1 MRKTVLLLILVT
13 ILLCGCANAETD
25 TGKVGETD
33 STTVTSDTVDGDSDT
48 TNENDGQDSTVADT
62 EKTPIATADPDYKN
76 DEPKYDEDEFIRT
89 PADVTLDMYQAEFWK
104 DDSYNKII
112 MTPDEIERY
121 NSRAAAELG
130 SSNIGYYTLN
140 TVPSSVSR
148 AFVLDFAENYIP
160 DLYKNYYV
168 GGNVKSYAW
177 WQDVIENTNTSAVAD
192 STSVRYGYSVL
203 YSTLRV
209 YPVAEFMTNDY
220 NNRLDDVCSAGALRP
235 YQRVIVIHE
244 SADGK
249 WYYALTDTASGWV
262 KKEEVA
268 LCRSRSDWMKRNDP
282 KDFLVVTGKE
292 FRMTYEFTAPEYSG
306 LLLPMGTV
314 LPLVKSDEA
323 PEFVNDR
330 MTYGNYV
337 VKVPVRDSDGYIKD
351 KYALIPLSADVHI
364 GYMQY
369 TRNNVIELAFKF
381 IGDIYGY
388 KGVFYSVNCSG
399 LTSAV
404 FSCFGLRLPGLATNQ
419 QRAGFELERIILED
433 MSVDE
438 KKSVLDSVEA
448 GTILF
453 FTEHVMIYLGEYE
466 GEYYCI
472 SATAGYHGVEGGS
485 GDVPFLYN
493 VSVNTLEVY
502 RNSGLS
508 WFEEL
513 WSIQLV
519 RYKK

>member
-13 ILLCGCANAETD
+13 ILLCGCANAEAD

-33 STTVTSDTVDGDSDT
+33 STTVTSDTVDGGSDT
-48 TNENDGQDSTVADT
+48 TIENDGQGSTATDT
-62 EKTPIATADPDYKN
+62 EKAPIATADPDYKN

-89 PADVTLDMYQAEFWK
+89 PADVTLDMYQADFWK

-112 MTPDEIERY
+112 MTPDEIEHY

-148 AFVLDFAENYIP
+148 AFVLDFAQNYIP
-160 DLYKNYYV
+160 EFYKNYYV

-177 WQDVIENTNTSAVAD
+177 WQDVIENTNTSAVSD
-192 STSVRYGYSVL
+192 STSVKYGYSVL
-203 YSTLRV
+203 YSTLRI

-220 NNRLDDVCSAGALRP
+220 NNQLDDVCSAGALRP

-337 VKVPVRDSDGYIKD
+337 VKVPVRDADGYIKD
-351 KYALIPLSADVHI
+351 KYALIPF
-364 GYMQY
+364 Q
-369 TRNNVIELAFKF
+369 AF
-381 IGDIYGY
+381 
-388 KGVFYSVNCSG
+388 
-399 LTSAV
+399 
-404 FSCFGLRLPGLATNQ
+404 
-419 QRAGFELERIILED
+419 
-433 MSVDE
+433 
-438 KKSVLDSVEA
+438 
-448 GTILF
+448 
-453 FTEHVMIYLGEYE
+453 
-466 GEYYCI
+466 
-472 SATAGYHGVEGGS
+472 
-485 GDVPFLYN
+485 
-493 VSVNTLEVY
+493 
-502 RNSGLS
+502 
-508 WFEEL
+508 
-513 WSIQLV
+513 SI
-519 RYKK
+519 